1 MPKEAL
7 VATDT
12 LQQGEKTLEQLKYWK
27 SVEDALREAMAEKNG
42 EEMRARIA
50 QIENENIPVE
60 AKFLNDAK
68 NALAKIK

>member
-1 MPKEAL
+1 ME
-7 VATDT
+7 
-12 LQQGEKTLEQLKYWK
+12 E
-27 SVEDALREAMAEKNG
+27 ALREAMAEKNG
-42 EEMRARIA
+42 EEMRNRIA